1 MAITISQQ
9 PQAWTPAYNDQWIT
23 ALSTEIAQPN
33 FKYYINTYVTYD
45 LNGTPTT
52 DTYLDEVFPR
62 PDGYLVFNPKE
73 KVKNYVKNFFK
84 PNDYTIVEAINEMV
98 SVSIDISETWTGQTP
113 TATETI
119 TYNAW
124 NACLTEKQMYDY
136 DYTDYIS
143 NSSVVRLHS
152 VATSGPDS
160 IPFEKQTFNSDVY
173 LQFVKTAEID
183 VIGYQ
188 LLDTNGV
195 DIIDDT
201 ELTGSMTN
209 DKIYQANVSPQYAE
223 SLWGGVVEGMYIKV
237 DFYSVDYSGAHPVYT
252 SLYSYTYLIEDLCT
266 KYDINR
272 VYYLNRRGGVSS
284 FPFEQMS
291 IDNIDNKTNEV
302 RLNRNEIVSGI
313 FTYKPYQHEN
323 RVVSTQEIFK
333 KSLITN
339 WITETES
346 KYLEELFSS
355 PLKWIVNESE
365 GYGDAY
371 AYIPVTTTSAP
382 YVIGK
387 RANNKLINY
396 KLDVIYSTQETRQR
410 A

>member
-33 FKYYINTYVTYD
+33 FKYYIKTYVTYD

-62 PDGYLVFNPKE
+62 PDGHLVFNPKE
-73 KVKNYVKNFFK
+73 KVKNYVKNFIK
-84 PNDYTIVEAINEMV
+84 PNDFNIVEAVNA
-98 SVSIDISETWTGQTP
+98 SVVIYMEISETWTGQSP
-113 TATETI
+113 TATQDLS
-119 TYNAW
+119 YNAW

-173 LQFVKTAEID
+173 LQFVKPSNLDTINYKL
-183 VIGYQ
+183 I
-188 LLDTNGV
+188 DTNGV
-195 DIIDDT
+195 DIIDDVN
-201 ELTGSMTN
+201 LIGSMTN
-209 DKIYQANVSPQYAE
+209 DKIYQINVSPQLAE
-223 SLWGGVVEGMYIKV
+223 DSFGGVTEGMFIQV
-237 DFYSVDYSGAHPVYT
+237 DFLDV
-252 SLYSYTYLIEDLCT
+252 SLNVLYTYTYKIYDLCS